1 MRPRGINLYRPSLA
15 LDEGKDTVS
24 SSTFHS
30 SSKGSASFELPH
42 LLPRPSSAAVHSH
55 TRPQQHIPRPDLVA
69 DQPPPSPAVSYNLV
83 EAASPP
89 PPPLA
94 PSSMAEPE
102 AKVLA
107 ESLATVRVQLTQMRR
122 CLVRPAL
129 PHDEGTSS

>member
-1 MRPRGINLYRPSLA
+1 VRPRGINLYRPSLA

-30 SSKGSASFELPH
+30 SSKGSASFEPPQ
-42 LLPRPSSAAVHSH
+42 LLPRPSSAAVRSH
-55 TRPQQHIPRPDLVA
+55 TRPQQHIPRADPVA
-69 DQPPPSPAVSYNLV
+69 DQPPPSRAVSYNLV
-83 EAASPP
+83 EAASP